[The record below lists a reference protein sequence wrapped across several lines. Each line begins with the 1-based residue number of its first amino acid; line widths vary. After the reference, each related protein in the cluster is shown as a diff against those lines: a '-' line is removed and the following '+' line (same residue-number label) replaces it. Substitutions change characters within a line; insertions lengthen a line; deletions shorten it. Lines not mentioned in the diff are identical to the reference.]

1 MRFRSLLTALPALL
15 FCGGAHAET
24 SEFRLP
30 PVTITGDASFEML
43 RRETFLP
50 SIQLPLDGSS
60 GAVLD
65 SIGRNSLFPPQNYGY
80 PAGASGLSL
89 GGRSIE
95 DTQVTT
101 LGVPL
106 NLPQGGG
113 PDLSTFPGFLWSEA
127 LLGPATGSAGFSPSA
142 AAGSIELV
150 PWTRS
155 RITEDTGP
163 DSRFTSSADRQLQT
177 LSIGTRK
184 DSIAMLAGVS
194 AGMLRGPSGSL
205 SYEFMRSSSHRSRFH
220 ILGSD
225 LEGDVPGGSVKRS
238 RRILPVLET
247 RTLLTQDTAL
257 AATAFADLTD
267 LYGNRSEQFGIENS
281 LSSGPW
287 LLSFSARHVYFKNE
301 GEYREWPMHA
311 GVSREFGQKGK
322 MRIRAGIDAVR
333 VEDTGIEPG
342 GRVSIR
348 WNTKGPL
355 TPVFEFSSIAKMPTL
370 SARRYVIDT
379 GTYRY
384 RGNPGLLPE
393 RVWSGVIA
401 VDQSGSRFK
410 SRWTLKSE
418 FRNDAQINTS
428 SLPVNTTLN
437 SGNAMLFSAQ
447 ADARLI
453 LSPAWTLRSGALL
466 SWSRLDATGLAY
478 PDLPPFAWNG
488 GVEFG
493 LGDEIKLETD
503 ARYLGDSTSFEGSA
517 HPAYF
522 LVDQQIRW
530 FPSQD
535 LELRAGVINLFDER
549 AQMVQGFPLPG
560 RLLRASISAGF

>member
-1 MRFRSLLTALPALL
+1 MLFRPWLALL
-15 FCGGAHAET
+15 GLIPSLNALAEM

-30 PVTITGDASFEML
+30 PVTFTGEASFEVL

-50 SIQLPLDGSS
+50 SVQIPLDTAP
-60 GAVLD
+60 GALLD
-65 SIGRNSLFPPQNYGY
+65 SMGRYSLFPPQNYGY

-127 LLGPATGSAGFSPSA
+127 LIGTSTGSAGFSPSA
-142 AAGSIELV
+142 ASGSIELV

-155 RITEDTGP
+155 RLTDGSGP

-184 DSIAMLAGVS
+184 DTIAMLAGVS
-194 AGMLRGPSGSL
+194 TGMLRGPSGSL
-205 SYEFMRSSSHRSRFH
+205 SYEFLRTSAHRSRFH

-225 LEGDVPGGSVKRS
+225 LEGDIPGGGIKRS

-247 RTLLTQDTAL
+247 RTLLGQDTAL
-257 AATAFADLTD
+257 ASTAFADLTD

-281 LSSGPW
+281 LTSGPW
-287 LLSFSARHVYFKNE
+287 LLSFSARHVHFRNE
-301 GEYREWPMHA
+301 GEYRESPLHA
-311 GVSREFGQKGK
+311 GVSREFGQRGK
-322 MRIRAGIDAVR
+322 MRIRAGVDAVR

-342 GRVSIR
+342 GRLSVR

-355 TPVFEFSSIAKMPTL
+355 TPVFEVSSVAKMPTL
-370 SARRYVIDT
+370 SARRYVLDT

-393 RVWSGVIA
+393 RVWSGVLA
-401 VDQSGSRFK
+401 VDQVGSNFQ

-418 FRNDAQINTS
+418 YRTDAQINTS
-428 SLPVNTTLN
+428 GQTVNTTVN
-437 SGNAMLFSAQ
+437 AGSAMLFSAQ
-447 ADARLI
+447 ADARFI

-478 PDLPPFAWNG
+478 PDLPPFGWNG
-488 GVEFG
+488 GVEIG
-493 LGDEIKLETD
+493 IGDEFKLETD
-503 ARYLGDSTSFEGSA
+503 ARYLGDSTAFDGSA

-535 LELRAGVINLFDER
+535 LELRAGVMNLFDER
-549 AQMVQGFPLPG
+549 AEMVVGFPLPG
-560 RLLRASISAGF
+560 RLIRASVSAGF

>member
-1 MRFRSLLTALPALL
+1 MLFRALLTALLCLAQSMET
-15 FCGGAHAET
+15 HAET

-43 RRETFLP
+43 RRETYLP
-50 SIQLPLDGSS
+50 SIQVPLDAAP

-65 SIGRNSLFPPQNYGY
+65 SLSRFSLFPPQNYGY

-127 LLGPATGSAGFSPSA
+127 LVGSSTGSAGFSPSA

-155 RITEDTGP
+155 RITENSGP

-184 DSIAMLAGVS
+184 DTIAMLAGVS
-194 AGMLRGPSGSL
+194 SGMLRGPSGSL
-205 SYEFMRSSSHRSRFH
+205 SYEFMRSSIHRSRFH

-225 LEGDVPGGSVKRS
+225 LEGDVPGGGIKRS

-247 RTLLTQDTAL
+247 RTLIAQGTAL
-257 AATAFADLTD
+257 ASTAFADLTD

-281 LSSGPW
+281 LTSGPW
-287 LLSFSARHVYFKNE
+287 LLSFSARHIHFRNE
-301 GEYREWPMHA
+301 GEYREWPLHA
-311 GVSREFGQKGK
+311 GVSREFGQRGK
-322 MRIRAGIDAVR
+322 MRVRAGIDAVR
-333 VEDTGIEPG
+333 VEDTGVEPG

-348 WNTKGPL
+348 WNTRGPL
-355 TPVFEFSSIAKMPTL
+355 TPVLELSSIAKMPTL
-370 SARRYVIDT
+370 SARRYVLDT
-379 GTYRY
+379 GSYRY

-393 RVWSGVIA
+393 RVWSGVLA
-401 VDQSGSRFK
+401 VDQVGSNFQ

-418 FRNDAQINTS
+418 LRNDAQINTS
-428 SLPVNTTLN
+428 GRPENTTLN
-437 SGNAMLFSAQ
+437 AGNAMLFSAQ
-447 ADARLI
+447 ADARFV

-488 GVEFG
+488 GLEIG
-493 LGDEIKLETD
+493 LGDEFKLETD
-503 ARYLGDSTSFEGSA
+503 ARYLGDSTAFDGSA

-530 FPSQD
+530 FPAQD

-549 AQMVQGFPLPG
+549 AQMVVGFPLPG
-560 RLLRASISAGF
+560 RLIRASVSAGF